1 MRPRIGVTAWH
12 HHDGQEQ
19 WEFIRDNYTRAITAA
34 GGLPLI
40 LPIAAEPDLVADL
53 VGTLDGLLLTGGEDV
68 HPSFY
73 GEAVQEKCGPIDETR
88 DRFEIG
94 LTRAALARELPVLA
108 ICRGMQVLNVACGG
122 TLYQD
127 LAYRPETAPHHTGV
141 KEDRARR
148 IHAVRIL
155 PGTRLREILGLEE
168 APVTSTHHQVIR
180 EMAPG
185 FRPAALAPDGVLEGM
200 ERAED
205 PLAVAVQWHPERL
218 ALADPAQLSLF
229 RALVEAAEKRAR
241 R

>member
-1 MRPRIGVTAWH
+1 MRPRIGVTSWH

-40 LPIAAEPDLVADL
+40 LPIAAEPDLLADL

-73 GEAVQEKCGPIDETR
+73 GEAVQAKCGPIDESR

-94 LTRAALARELPVLA
+94 LTKAALARELPVLA

-127 LAYRPETAPHHTGV
+127 LAYRPETEPHHTGV
-141 KEDRARR
+141 KENRARR
-148 IHAVRIL
+148 IHPVRIL

-185 FRPAALAPDGVLEGM
+185 FRPAAVAPDGVLEGM
-200 ERAED
+200 EKTED
-205 PLAVAVQWHPERL
+205 PFALAVQWHPERL
-218 ALADPAQLSLF
+218 ALADPNQLRLF
-229 RALVEAAEKRAR
+229 RALVEAAAKRAHR
-241 R
+241 

>member
-73 GEAVQEKCGPIDETR
+73 GEAVQEKCGPIDESR

-94 LTRAALARELPVLA
+94 LTKAALARELPVLA

-127 LAYRPETAPHHTGV
+127 LGYRPETEPHHTGV
-141 KEDRARR
+141 KENRARR
-148 IHAVRIL
+148 IHPVRIL

-185 FRPAALAPDGVLEGM
+185 FRPAAVAPDGVLEGM
-200 ERAED
+200 EKTED
-205 PLAVAVQWHPERL
+205 PFALAVQWHPERL
-218 ALADPAQLSLF
+218 ALADPNQLRLF
-229 RALVEAAEKRAR
+229 RALVEAAAKRAHR
-241 R
+241 

>member
-122 TLYQD
+122 TLHQD
-127 LAYRPETAPHHTGV
+127 LAYRPETAAHHTGV

-148 IHAVRIL
+148 IHPVRVL
-155 PGTRLREILGLEE
+155 PGTRLREILGAEE
-168 APVTSTHHQVIR
+168 AAVTSTHHQVIR

-200 ERAED
+200 EKTED
-205 PLAVAVQWHPERL
+205 PFALAVQWHPERL
-218 ALADPAQLSLF
+218 ALADPNQLRLF
-229 RALVEAAEKRAR
+229 RALVEAAAKR
-241 R
+241 

>member
-1 MRPRIGVTAWH
+1 MRPRIGVTSWH

-19 WEFIRDNYTRAITAA
+19 WEYIRDNYTRAVTAA

-40 LPIAAEPDLVADL
+40 LPIVEEPGLVADL

-73 GEAVQEKCGPIDETR
+73 GEPIQEKCGEIDESR
-88 DRFEIG
+88 DRFEI
-94 LTRAALARELPVLA
+94 ALVRLALGHGLPVLG

-127 LAYRPETAPHHTGV
+127 LAYRPETVPDHTGAR
-141 KEDRARR
+141 EERARR
-148 IHAVRIL
+148 IHPVRVL
-155 PGTRLREILGLEE
+155 PGTRLREILGIEE
-168 APVTSTHHQVIR
+168 TSVTSTHHQVIR
-180 EMAPG
+180 HMAPG
-185 FRPAALAPDGVLEGM
+185 FRPAALSPDGVLEGM
-200 ERAED
+200 EKAED

-218 ALADPAQLSLF
+218 APADAAQLNLF
-229 RALVEAAEKRAR
+229 RALVEAAAKHAR

>member
-1 MRPRIGVTAWH
+1 MRARIGVTAWH
-12 HHDGQEQ
+12 HDDGQER
-19 WEFIRDNYTRAITAA
+19 WEFIRDNYTRSVAAA

-40 LPIAAEPDLVADL
+40 LPIAAEPDLLADL

-73 GEAVQEKCGPIDETR
+73 GEAVQEKCGTIDESR
-88 DRFEIG
+88 DRFELG
-94 LTRAALARELPVLA
+94 LTRAALEKGLPILA

-122 TLYQD
+122 TLHQD
-127 LAYRPETAPHHTGV
+127 LAYRPATAPHHTGV

-148 IHAVRIL
+148 IHPVRIL

-185 FRPAALAPDGVLEGM
+185 FRAAAVAPDGVLEGM

-205 PLAVAVQWHPERL
+205 PFALAVQWHPERL
-218 ALADPAQLSLF
+218 ALADAAQLSLF
-229 RALVEAAEKRAR
+229 RALVEAAEMRAR

>member
-1 MRPRIGVTAWH
+1 MRPRIGVTSWH

-19 WEFIRDNYTRAITAA
+19 WEYIRDNYTGAVTAA

-40 LPIAAEPDLVADL
+40 LPITPEPDLLMDL

-73 GEAVQEKCGPIDETR
+73 GEPVQEKCGEIDESR

-94 LTRAALARELPVLA
+94 LVRVALGQGVPVLA

-127 LAYRPETAPHHTGV
+127 LAYRPETAPHHTGAR
-141 KEDRARR
+141 EERARR
-148 IHAVRIL
+148 IHPVRIL
-155 PGTRLREILGLEE
+155 PGTRLREILGMEE
-168 APVTSTHHQVIR
+168 TSVTSTHHQVIR
-180 EMAPG
+180 HMAPG
-185 FRPAALAPDGVLEGM
+185 FRPAAVSPDGVLEGM
-200 ERAED
+200 EKAED

-218 ALADPAQLSLF
+218 ALADAAQLNLF
-229 RALVEAAEKRAR
+229 RALVEAAAKRAR

>member
-12 HHDGQEQ
+12 HHDGQER
-19 WEFIRDNYTRAITAA
+19 WEFIRDNYTRAVTAA

-40 LPIAAEPDLVADL
+40 LPIAPEPDLVPDL

-73 GEAVQEKCGPIDETR
+73 GETVQEKCGTIDESR
-88 DRFEIG
+88 DRFELG
-94 LTRAALARELPVLA
+94 LTRAALENRLPILA

-127 LAYRPETAPHHTGV
+127 LGYRPATASEHTGV
-141 KEDRARR
+141 REDRARR
-148 IHAVRIL
+148 IHPVRIL
-155 PGTRLREILGLEE
+155 PGTRLRKILDAEE

-180 EMAPG
+180 DLAPG
-185 FRPAALAPDGVLEGM
+185 FRPAALAPDGVLEAM
-200 ERAED
+200 ERAEE
-205 PLAVAVQWHPERL
+205 PFAVAVQWHPERL
-218 ALADPAQLSLF
+218 AGTDAAQLRLF
-229 RALVEAAEKRAR
+229 TALVEAAAHRGR

>member
-19 WEFIRDNYTRAITAA
+19 WEFIRDNYTRSVAAA

-40 LPIAAEPDLVADL
+40 LPIAAEPDLLADL
-53 VGTLDGLLLTGGEDV
+53 VGTLHGLLLTGGEDV

-73 GEAVQEKCGPIDETR
+73 GEAVQEKCGPIDEGR

-94 LTRAALARELPVLA
+94 LTRAAMARGLPVLG

-127 LAYRPETAPHHTGV
+127 LAYRPETASHHPGV
-141 KEDRARR
+141 QEERARR
-148 IHAVRIL
+148 IHPVRIL
-155 PGTRLREILGLEE
+155 PGTRLREILGMEE

-180 EMAPG
+180 KMAAG
-185 FRPAALAPDGVLEGM
+185 FRPAAVAPDGVVEGM
-200 ERAED
+200 EKAED
-205 PLAVAVQWHPERL
+205 PLALAVQWHPERL
-218 ALADPAQLSLF
+218 ALADAAQLKLF
-229 RALVEAAEKRAR
+229 RALVEAAVKGAR